1 MPQSQQIQDLEKIIE
16 IQQEVVTSAF
26 DLTHLMNLICERTQE
41 LTHASAGVVEIAE
54 AKSMV
59 YRSTSGTAKDSL
71 GVKLDINNSLSG
83 LSVRTNEVLYCEDS
97 ETDPRVDREACRRV
111 GARSMICVPL
121 VYHKKAIGVLK
132 VFSPELRK
140 FSDRDISVLKITAG
154 LLSASIAQS
163 REKAEKEEAHKL
175 LTENENKFRTL
186 FQNSYDTIML
196 TKDTIVLDVN
206 SAFERV
212 FCMSRDEII
221 GKSVLSLVKP
231 SDITKVQKNIIEEY
245 ELPYEVECTKK
256 DGSPLTILAT
266 GKTLI
271 LGGEKIR
278 MSTFRDI
285 TDQKLLELA
294 LRESETKAL
303 DVARLKSEFLANMS
317 HEIRTPLN
325 GVMGMVNLLGESNL
339 EKDQRQ
345 YLDMIRTSAD
355 ALLTIVNDILDFSKI
370 EAKKLSLEKIE
381 FELKPAVEDIRQI
394 LSFAAAQKGLAF
406 QCQYDQNLAKYIIGD
421 PTRLRQIIL
430 NLASNAIKF
439 TEKGSII
446 IGVKEVLREGQNVKL
461 KFTVTDTG
469 IGIPAHAIKNLF
481 QSFSQVDA
489 STTRKYGGTGLGLSI
504 CRQLVEMMGGEIG
517 VNSQEK
523 FGSEFWFT
531 IKVPVVNILKD
542 EHSVKVDFKNNSP
555 KKWRI
560 LIAED
565 NTVNQ
570 MIVKSMLQ
578 KPGHTTTI
586 VANGKEAVDALTI
599 APYDVVLMDC
609 QMPEMDGFEATK
621 LIRASGTTFKDI
633 PIIAMTANAMAG
645 DRERCIASGMN
656 DYVSKPMRVEDLL
669 TALQKNL
676 N

>member
-1 MPQSQQIQDLEKIIE
+1 MPHSQQIQDLEKIIE

-41 LTHASAGVVEIAE
+41 LTQASAGVVEIAE
-54 AKSMV
+54 AQSMV

-71 GVKLDINNSLSG
+71 GVKLDINKSLSG

-121 VYHKKAIGVLK
+121 VYQKQAVGVLK

-154 LLSASIAQS
+154 LLSASIAQA
-163 REKAEKEEAHKL
+163 REKAEKEEAHNL

-196 TKDTIVLDVN
+196 SKNTIVLDVN
-206 SAFERV
+206 DAFERV
-212 FCMSRDEII
+212 FAISREEII
-221 GKSVLSLVKP
+221 GKSVLSLVHP
-231 SDITKVQKNIIEEY
+231 TDVAKVQKNVSEES
-245 ELPYEVECTKK
+245 ELPYEVECLKK

-266 GKTLI
+266 GKTLV

-285 TDQKLLELA
+285 TAQKLLERA
-294 LRESETKAL
+294 LRDSETKAL
-303 DVARLKSEFLANMS
+303 EVARAKSEFLANMS

-325 GVMGMVNLLGESNL
+325 GVMGMVNLLGESTL
-339 EKDQRQ
+339 DKDQRQ
-345 YLDMIRTSAD
+345 YLEMIRTSAD

-370 EAKKLSLEKIE
+370 EAKKLNLEKID

-394 LSFAAAQKGLAF
+394 LSFAATHKGLVF
-406 QCQYDQNLAKYIIGD
+406 ECQYDQNLTKYITGD

-439 TEKGSII
+439 TDKGSVI
-446 IGVKEVLREGQNVKL
+446 IGVKEVLRNSEKVKL
-461 KFTVTDTG
+461 KFTVTETG
-469 IGIPAHAIKNLF
+469 IGIPSSAVKNLF

-517 VNSQEK
+517 VNSTEK
-523 FGSEFWFT
+523 VGSEFWFT
-531 IKVPVVNILKD
+531 ITAPIVSFLKD
-542 EHSVKVDFKNNSP
+542 DRSVKIDFKNATQ

-578 KPGHTTTI
+578 KPGHIVTI
-586 VANGKEAVDALTI
+586 VANGKEAVDALSI

-621 LIRASGTTFKDI
+621 QIRAANNNWKQI

-645 DRERCIASGMN
+645 DRERCIAAGMN